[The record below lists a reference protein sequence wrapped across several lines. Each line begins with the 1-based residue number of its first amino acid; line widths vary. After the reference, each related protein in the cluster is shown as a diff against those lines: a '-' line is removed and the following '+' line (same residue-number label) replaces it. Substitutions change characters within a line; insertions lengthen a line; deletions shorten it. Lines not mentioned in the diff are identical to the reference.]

1 MERPESARPSPVLI
15 SNFSDLSNQRPIQSQ
30 IWLSSIVPGTSKDDD
45 RPRTTSPAR
54 PNLGLSFPMPRF
66 PMPIEQNLLVLI
78 LVLEPFAEKVPRN
91 RIFAYVINYVML
103 K

>member
-54 PNLGLSFPMPRF
+54 PNLGLSFPMP
-66 PMPIEQNLLVLI
+66 IEQNLLVLI

-91 RIFAYVINYVML
+91 RIFSYVINYVML